1 MSHRLKNKAAL
12 SWALYDWANSAF
24 ACTVLAGFYPLFFKQ
39 YWSAGEAVTSS
50 TFYLGLGNSLAALA
64 VMVLAPLLGALADR
78 GGLRKRMLVSFMV
91 LGALCTAGLALVGQG
106 QWPLAVVLFAIASVG
121 FEGANVFYDSLI
133 VVISRRRDRHFW
145 SAFAYALGYLGGG
158 LLFAVN
164 VLMTLQP
171 AWFGLADA
179 THGVRWSFVCVAL
192 WWLLFSVPLLLFVK
206 EPEPSEVR
214 ARLGVKE
221 AFSVLWQ
228 TAKDLRAQPAAWAF
242 LLAFWFYI
250 DGVHTII
257 VMAVDYGLSIGLP
270 SEALITALLMVQ
282 FVGFPAA
289 LVFGRIGERWGAL
302 NGIWLAL
309 GVYALVTV
317 FATTLHHAWQF
328 YLMAAAIGL
337 VQGGVQALSRSL
349 FSQLIPQHKSAE
361 YFGFYNVLG
370 KSAAIMGPL
379 LVGVSAALTG
389 SPRLGIL
396 SVLILFLV
404 GAVLL
409 LRLKPLMAAEGVEAR

>member
-1 MSHRLKNKAAL
+1 MAHRLKNRAAL
-12 SWALYDWANSAF
+12 SWALYDWASSAF

-39 YWSAGEAVTSS
+39 YWSAGEAVTTS
-50 TFYLGLGNSLAALA
+50 TFYLGLGNSLAALM
-64 VMVLAPLLGALADR
+64 VMVLAPLLGAMADR
-78 GGLRKRMLVSFMV
+78 GGLRKRMLLSFMV
-91 LGALCTAGLALVGQG
+91 LGAVCTAALALVAEG
-106 QWPLAVVLFAIASVG
+106 QWPWAVLLFALASVG

-133 VVISRRRDRHFW
+133 VVISGRRDRHFW

-171 AWFGLADA
+171 QWFGLTDA
-179 THGVRWSFVCVAL
+179 AQGVRWSFVSVAL
-192 WWLLFSVPLLLFVK
+192 WWLLFSIPLLFVVK
-206 EPEPSEVR
+206 EPLVVEAP
-214 ARLGVKE
+214 ARLGIKG
-221 AFSVLWQ
+221 AFAALWQ
-228 TAKDLRAQPAAWAF
+228 TAQELRAQPAAWAF

-257 VMAVDYGLSIGLP
+257 AMAVDYGLSIGLP
-270 SEALITALLMVQ
+270 SDALITALLLVQ

-309 GVYALVTV
+309 GIYALVTIY
-317 FATTLHHAWQF
+317 ATTLQEAWQF
-328 YLMAAAIGL
+328 YLMATAIGL

-370 KSAAIMGPL
+370 KSAAIMGPM

-389 SPRLGIL
+389 SPRFGIL
-396 SVLILFLV
+396 SVLILFV
-404 GAVLL
+404 IGAALL
-409 LRLKPLMAAEGVEAR
+409 LRLKPLMAAADVR